1 MQGTIELQ
9 KLKIHRF
16 FNPQAIVDNASWTS
30 TCLDTAGLD
39 GVWVIVTFGAM
50 DIAMAALKVQES
62 DTLSSATAL
71 SSGTDITGAD
81 FSVSPLTLPSATA
94 DDTSV
99 AVYIPIVGARKRYLN
114 VIATGG
120 NGAAGTYAAAFA
132 ICTPKIVPDTAT
144 ERGLGQ
150 QSIVAG

>member
-1 MQGTIELQ
+1 MQGTLELQ
-9 KLKIHRF
+9 KLKVHRF
-16 FNPQAIVDNASWTS
+16 FNPQAIKDNASWTS

-39 GVWVIVTFGAM
+39 GVFVVFTLGAT
-50 DIAMAALKVQES
+50 DIAMATLKVQES

-71 SSGTDITGAD
+71 SGGTDITGAD

-99 AVYIPIVGARKRYLN
+99 GVYIPIVGTRKRYLN
-114 VIATGG
+114 LIATAGD
-120 NGAAGTYAAAFA
+120 GAAGTYAAAFA

>member
-16 FNPQAIVDNASWTS
+16 FNPQAIKDNAAWTS
-30 TCLDTAGLD
+30 TCLDTAALD
-39 GVWVIVTFGAM
+39 GVWVVVTFGAM
-50 DIAMAALKVQES
+50 DIAMAGLKVQES

-99 AVYIPIVGARKRYLN
+99 AVYIPVVGARKRYFN
-114 VIATGG
+114 VIATAGD
-120 NGAAGTYAAAFA
+120 GAAGTYAAAFA

-144 ERGLGQ
+144 KRGLGQ
-150 QSIVAG
+150 QGIVAG